1 MTDKI
6 LTGHDAIDYAE
17 THGLTLN
24 KYSDPMEGARELV
37 EIAEAREIAAD
48 DPALVWIEMDARS

>member
-1 MTDKI
+1 MIDKI
-6 LTGHDAIDYAE
+6 LTGHEAIEYAE
-17 THGLTLN
+17 ANGLTLN

-48 DPALVWIEMDARS
+48 DPALIWIEMDARS